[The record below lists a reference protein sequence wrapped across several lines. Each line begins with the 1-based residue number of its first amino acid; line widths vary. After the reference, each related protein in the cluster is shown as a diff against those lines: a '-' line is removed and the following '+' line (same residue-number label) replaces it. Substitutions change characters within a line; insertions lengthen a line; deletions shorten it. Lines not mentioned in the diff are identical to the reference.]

1 MTNKILNRIA
11 TAGCKIAFNN
21 TIEKEINHVWFN

>member
-1 MTNKILNRIA
+1 MTNKIPKRIA

-21 TIEKEINHVWFN
+21 KQKEINHVWFN